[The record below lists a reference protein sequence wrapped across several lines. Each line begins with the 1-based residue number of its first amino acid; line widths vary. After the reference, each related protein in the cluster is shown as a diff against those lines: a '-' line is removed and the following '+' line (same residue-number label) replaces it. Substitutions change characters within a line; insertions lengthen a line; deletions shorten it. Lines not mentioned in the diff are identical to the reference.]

1 MKERIGATLSIERE
15 LEDALAVVEYRVG
28 NGDFHFHSRVEI
40 CVVESGTVDALV
52 NNSQRVLQ
60 AGDIAV
66 SLGYDSHRYIT
77 RDAARYSVLVLSYA
91 MSEKLY
97 AAIGTKSLQCPFI
110 RKSASTA
117 KVPGYLASL
126 KGEEGSE
133 LARLGY
139 AYLILDA
146 VCAQLLAEPSAD
158 APDRELLSSLLMYIH
173 KNYEKKLT
181 LPALSRVFGYHP
193 GYISAY
199 FKSCLDIGIARYI
212 NMIRLKNA
220 LRLMREGKGNM
231 TEIALDCGFNST
243 RTFYRAFRNEFHC
256 SPKEYLARP
265 I

>member
-15 LEDALAVVEYRVG
+15 LEDALAVVEYSVG

-40 CVVESGTVDALV
+40 CIVESGTVDALI
-52 NNSQRVLQ
+52 NNSQRILR

-77 RDAARYSVLVLSYA
+77 RDVARYSVLVLSFA
-91 MSEKLY
+91 MSEKFY
-97 AAIGTKSLQCPFI
+97 AAIGTESLQCPFI
-110 RKSASTA
+110 RKSTGTA
-117 KVPGYLASL
+117 RVPEYLANL
-126 KGEEGSE
+126 KGEVESE

-146 VCAQLLAEPSAD
+146 VRTQLLAEPPSD
-158 APDRELLSSLLMYIH
+158 TPDRELLSSLLIYIH
-173 KNYEKKLT
+173 KNYGKKLT
-181 LPALSRVFGYHP
+181 LSSLSRVFGYHP

-220 LRLMREGKGNM
+220 LRLMREGKHNV

-243 RTFYRAFRNEFHC
+243 RTFYRAFQNEFQC

-265 I
+265 M